1 MTAAL
6 LWIVRVL
13 VVLVV
18 ARMLFR
24 ALAGRR
30 TMPPQARQ
38 RIGGTLVRDPQCG
51 TYLPP
56 ERARTVTT
64 AGVVVHFCSDRCR
77 DAWTSSHA

>member
-1 MTAAL
+1 MTVAL
-6 LWIVRVL
+6 IWVLRAL

-18 ARMLFR
+18 LRILFR
-24 ALAGRR
+24 ALSGRR
-30 TMPPQARQ
+30 TMGPRARQ

-56 ERARTVTT
+56 GRARTLTT
-64 AGVVVHFCSDRCR
+64 ASGVVHFCSDRCR

>member
-1 MTAAL
+1 MTAVL
-6 LWIVRVL
+6 LWIVRFL

-30 TMPPQARQ
+30 TMAPQTRQ

-56 ERARTVTT
+56 ERALTVTT
-64 AGVVVHFCSDRCR
+64 ASGVVHFCSDRCR